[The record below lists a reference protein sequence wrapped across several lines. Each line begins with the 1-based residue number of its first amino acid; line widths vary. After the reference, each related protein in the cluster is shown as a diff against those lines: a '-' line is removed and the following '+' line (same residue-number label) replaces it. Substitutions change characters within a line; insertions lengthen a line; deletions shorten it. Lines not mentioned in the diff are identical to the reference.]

1 MTVALHHGVRKLLHR
16 RLVRDSQVVQ
26 TDVRHGLVA
35 LPVDLDRLDG
45 TVRHLVGRHD
55 ACPCLGLLL
64 GEIDRSLAEIRRDK
78 LVVVA
83 ASIASPTEGEFQIRR
98 QHLIHTNDVRPLH
111 ALFLLTIG
119 LCVGRL
125 SDLLRHDGLTTVLLE
140 GKATY

>member
-1 MTVALHHGVRKLLHR
+1 M
-16 RLVRDSQVVQ
+16 
-26 TDVRHGLVA
+26 
-35 LPVDLDRLDG
+35 
-45 TVRHLVGRHD
+45 RHLIGCHD
-55 ACPCLGLLL
+55 ACPRLGLLL

-119 LCVGRL
+119 LRVGRL
-125 SDLLRHDGLTTVLLE
+125 GDLLRHDGLTTVLLE